1 MTMSILAKLEGGDR
15 RSIGNSEEVVQ
26 TVSKNPALFEELFS
40 GLLADDPVVRM
51 RAADA
56 IEKITRARPELLQP
70 WKNMLLSTASAFQ
83 EKELR
88 WHVAQLIPR
97 LRLTGTER
105 KLAEQILMDYLEDGS
120 SIVKTFSMQ
129 ALVELAAGDEQRLT
143 QLTPLIER
151 LARTGTAAMRS
162 RGRKLLKQLRRRS
175 SE

>member
-1 MTMSILAKLEGGDR
+1 
-15 RSIGNSEEVVQ
+15 
-26 TVSKNPALFEELFS
+26 
-40 GLLADDPVVRM
+40 
-51 RAADA
+51 
-56 IEKITRARPELLQP
+56 
-70 WKNMLLSTASAFQ
+70 
-83 EKELR
+83 
-88 WHVAQLIPR
+88 
-97 LRLTGTER
+97 
-105 KLAEQILMDYLEDGS
+105 MDYLEDGS

>member
-162 RGRKLLKQLRRRS
+162 RGRKLLKQVRRRS

>member
-1 MTMSILAKLEGGDR
+1 MSILAKLEGGDR

>member
-1 MTMSILAKLEGGDR
+1 MSILAKLEGGDR

-56 IEKITRARPELLQP
+56 VEKITRARPELLQP
-70 WKNMLLSTASAFQ
+70 WKKMLLSTASAFQ

-88 WHVAQLIPR
+88 WHVAQMIPR
-97 LRLTGTER
+97 LKLTRMER
-105 KLAEQILMDYLEDGS
+105 NLAVQILMDYLEDGS
-120 SIVKTFSMQ
+120 SIVKTSSMQ
-129 ALVELAAGDEQRLT
+129 ALVELAEGDQQLLG

-151 LARTGTAAMRS
+151 LVRTGTAAMKS
-162 RGRKLLKQLRRRS
+162 RGRKLLKQLTRCS

>member
-56 IEKITRARPELLQP
+56 VEKITRARSELLQP
-70 WKNMLLSTASAFQ
+70 WKKMLLSTASAFK

-151 LARTGTAAMRS
+151 LVRTGTAAMRS

>member
-56 IEKITRARPELLQP
+56 VEKITRARPELLQP

>member
-70 WKNMLLSTASAFQ
+70 WKNMLLSTASAFK

>member
-70 WKNMLLSTASAFQ
+70 WKNMLLSTASAFK

-162 RGRKLLKQLRRRS
+162 RGRKLLKQVRRRS

>member
-56 IEKITRARPELLQP
+56 VEKITRARPELLQP
-70 WKNMLLSTASAFQ
+70 WKNMLLSTASAFK

>member
-70 WKNMLLSTASAFQ
+70 WKNMLLSTASAFK

-129 ALVELAAGDEQRLT
+129 ALVELAAGDEHRLT

>member
-1 MTMSILAKLEGGDR
+1 MSILAKLEGGDR

-70 WKNMLLSTASAFQ
+70 WKNMLLSTASAFK

>member
-1 MTMSILAKLEGGDR
+1 MSILAKLEGGDR

-56 IEKITRARPELLQP
+56 VEKITRARSELLQP
-70 WKNMLLSTASAFQ
+70 WKNMLLSTASAFK